1 MYDFSEGRSLS
12 GLLEQL
18 KGAAVAVS
26 EGVVAEYNAAAGRL
40 LPDLRAGVRVS
51 VPEAGVIE
59 LCGSRFEVSVFEAE
73 GCEVY
78 NFAAPAAV
86 SVAAALPLLENMSR
100 AIMDNL
106 SASFV
111 ASELIAGTAEREKMD
126 SLARNN
132 AILRHE
138 QYKLLNIAENL
149 QELCALESGE
159 DVLSPSIFMLDE
171 LCRKII
177 DTVAALVSERGI
189 ELAFYAEGADFSI
202 YADSRRVERM
212 LLAVLAN
219 SVESCAGGGRISLSL
234 KKGVGQYELLVQD
247 NGAGIPD
254 SVYENVFEG
263 FARPAEITGGVRGM
277 GLGLA
282 VARSVALRHGGNLM
296 LQSAEGAGTKVLM
309 SLPAVKPQ
317 KPEMHNSRV
326 EYASNPMR
334 PVLAAFARV
343 LSYKYYAP
351 PYI

>member
-18 KGAAVAVS
+18 KGAAVAVD
-26 EGVVAEYNAAAGRL
+26 EGVVAEYNAAAGHL
-40 LPDLRAGVRVS
+40 LPDLRTGERVS
-51 VPEAGVIE
+51 VPEAGIIE
-59 LCGSRFEVSVFEAE
+59 LCGSRFEASVFEAE
-73 GCEVY
+73 GCEIY

-86 SVAAALPLLENMSR
+86 SVAGALPLLENMSR
-100 AIMDNL
+100 VIMDNL
-106 SASFV
+106 SASFA
-111 ASELIAGTAEREKMD
+111 ASELIAGTAEREKID
-126 SLARNN
+126 SLARHN
-132 AILRHE
+132 AMLRHE

-159 DVLSPSIFMLDE
+159 DVLSLSVLELDE
-171 LCRKII
+171 LCRKVI
-177 DTVAALVSERGI
+177 DTVSALVNERGI
-189 ELAFYAEGADFSI
+189 ALEFTADGADFTV
-202 YADSRRVERM
+202 YADLRRVERM

-219 SVESCAGGGRISLSL
+219 SVESCSEGGRISLSL
-234 KKGVGQYELLVQD
+234 KRAAGQYELLVQD

-254 SVYENVFEG
+254 NVYENVFES
-263 FARPAEITGGVRGM
+263 FAQPADISGGVRGI

-296 LQSAEGAGTKVLM
+296 LQSAEGVGTKVLM

-317 KPEMHNSRV
+317 KPEVHSSGMK
-326 EYASNPMR
+326 YAANPMR

-351 PYI
+351 PYL

>member
-18 KGAAVAVS
+18 KGAAIAVT

-40 LPDLRAGVRVS
+40 LPELKAGERVA
-51 VPEAGVIE
+51 VPEDGVIE
-59 LCGSRFEVSVFEAE
+59 LCGSRFEAVAYEVE

-78 NFAAPAAV
+78 NFAAPANV
-86 SVAAALPLLENMSR
+86 SVASALPLLENMSR

-106 SASFV
+106 SASFA
-111 ASELIAGTAEREKMD
+111 ASELIAGTAEREQMD
-126 SLARNN
+126 SLARHN

-149 QELCALESGE
+149 RELCALESGE
-159 DVLSPSIFMLDE
+159 DVLSPTLFELDE
-171 LCRKII
+171 LCRRVI

-189 ELAFYAEGADFSI
+189 ELEFSAEDVDFVL

-219 SVESCAGGGRISLSL
+219 SVESCGGGGRISLSL
-234 KKGVGQYELLVQD
+234 KKSAGQYELLVQD

-254 SVYENVFEG
+254 SVYADVFEG
-263 FARPAEITGGVRGM
+263 FARPADISGGVRGM

-282 VARSVALRHGGNLM
+282 MARSVALRHGGNLM
-296 LQSAEGAGTKVLM
+296 LQSAEGVGTKVLM
-309 SLPAVKPQ
+309 SLPAVKPRSA
-317 KPEMHNSRV
+317 EFHSSGV
-326 EYASNPMR
+326 EYAANPMR

-351 PYI
+351 PYL